1 MVESEFA
8 QENKYFFY
16 YKYMRAYDVFLL
28 ILMCR
33 FKPRDI
39 NIRS

>member
-33 FKPRDI
+33 FRDI